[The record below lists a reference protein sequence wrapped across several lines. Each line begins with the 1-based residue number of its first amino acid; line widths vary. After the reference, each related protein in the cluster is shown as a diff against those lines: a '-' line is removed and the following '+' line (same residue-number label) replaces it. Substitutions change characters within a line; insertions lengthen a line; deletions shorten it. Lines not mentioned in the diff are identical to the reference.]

1 MPLTPSRLRIPNL
14 VLTLLRELHE
24 YSQQDLADRLAE
36 EAVRQGDDLTLCDVR
51 MVRRWENGDVVWPHD
66 KYRILLE
73 RVFGKSAAVLGF
85 VRRWTRTPFG
95 MGARLDDNRV
105 STQR

>member
-24 YSQQDLADRLAE
+24 YSQQDLADRLTE
-36 EAVRQGDDLTLCDVR
+36 EAVDA
-51 MVRRWENGDVVWPHD
+51 N
-66 KYRILLE
+66 
-73 RVFGKSAAVLGF
+73 
-85 VRRWTRTPFG
+85 PFG

-105 STQR
+105 SAQR